1 MFQLCL
7 PNVRLIFL
15 LIISIVFLSNQR
27 DNGRGGETRGEENRR
42 RTNESLES
50 FVHQEMN
57 RRVRPRRVIDA
68 RGRITHG
75 ERDLNQELEVARQ
88 EMEERAMLRR
98 YARGRC
104 AGRR

>member
-1 MFQLCL
+1 M
-7 PNVRLIFL
+7 
-15 LIISIVFLSNQR
+15 IISIVFLSNQR

-57 RRVRPRRVIDA
+57 RRVRPRRDDA
-68 RGRITHG
+68 RGRRTDG
-75 ERDLNQELEVARQ
+75 ERDINQEREIILQ

>member
-1 MFQLCL
+1 M
-7 PNVRLIFL
+7 
-15 LIISIVFLSNQR
+15 IISIVFLSNQR

-57 RRVRPRRVIDA
+57 RRVRPRRDDA
-68 RGRITHG
+68 RGRRTHG

>member
-1 MFQLCL
+1 M
-7 PNVRLIFL
+7 
-15 LIISIVFLSNQR
+15 IISIVFLSNQR

-68 RGRITHG
+68 RGRRTHG

-104 AGRR
+104 ARRSR